1 MKILRGESAI
11 DGTPLDGCVVG
22 VLGFGNQGRAHALNM
37 RDSGCRVI
45 VGARRDSKT
54 FDAARELEARAQ
66 RGAIVRGRIGERA
79 LADRPDHEDAIALD
93 AGVRERD
100 RRDVVDGE
108 KAIAQVE
115 ERDLSIANP
124 HGAPLARWNI
134 FSGCNPDPMF
144 VIHARTFSMAWIV
157 TNWVA

>member
-1 MKILRGESAI
+1 MFA
-11 DGTPLDGCVVG
+11 
-22 VLGFGNQGRAHALNM
+22 
-37 RDSGCRVI
+37 CR
-45 VGARRDSKT
+45 T
-54 FDAARELEARAQ
+54 FDDARLQIDPPRMQRAN
-66 RGAIVRGRIGERA
+66 GGRSGDDPVSERPA
-79 LADRPDHEDAIALD
+79 FVWAS
-93 AGVRERD
+93 
-100 RRDVVDGE
+100 VVDGE